1 MLNIIEIFTE
11 EIKKIISLKNILQ
24 IRKYKF
30 DSNTNSFQTW
40 KIVQCRLKPEALQTP
55 TVSLRS
61 QALMLPSREDQH
73 EQFKKILTKTCKD
86 QTWPFICDVNIKGL
100 GRGVITTDFID
111 KDQILAD
118 YHGKVVKGI
127 TATEYMA
134 DHPECSEYLFQI
146 SQKHLIDAS
155 NELCPVVDHMKNRC
169 MARLINHNS
178 PRHTN
183 VKPVIV
189 NLSAS
194 KSVLLMV
201 AKHDIPPFEELRY
214 DYGDQEARKM
224 FSE

>member
-1 MLNIIEIFTE
+1 M
-11 EIKKIISLKNILQ
+11 IK
-24 IRKYKF
+24 
-30 DSNTNSFQTW
+30 NTNSFQTW

-55 TVSLRS
+55 TVLLRS
-61 QALMLPSREDQH
+61 KALMLPSREDQH

-86 QTWPFICDVNIKGL
+86 QTWPFICDVNIKGF

-118 YHGKVVKGI
+118 YHGKVVNGI
-127 TATEYMA
+127 TANDYMA

-146 SQKHLIDAS
+146 SLKHLIDAS

-169 MARLINHNS
+169 MARLINHKS
-178 PRHTN
+178 PKHTN
-183 VKPVIV
+183 VKPVIL
-189 NLSAS
+189 NLSSS